1 MFRNF
6 IQTGEKMTKSRIFLL
21 SIGII
26 LLLATAA
33 QAKIET
39 MTVSELKPGM
49 KGIGR
54 TVIKDTLVEDF
65 NVEIIGVLA
74 KGGFNGEAMI
84 LIRCSGPVIDAT
96 GGVAGGYSG
105 SPIFINGKLVGALSS
120 AWYFADHSV
129 AGVTPI
135 NEMMKNFTYVDEP
148 GGEIKMAKL
157 DKPVTLFDR
166 NIENTVVCMT
176 SEDASKLQNQLGDST
191 MVLTACKTPL
201 YVNGLSPE
209 LVDMVRE
216 KLGPMLPYVEIL
228 PGSGNARAGS
238 GYSVSILEGPSQIEP
253 GSAIGMQLVSGD
265 IDMTAIGTATW
276 VDPDDPEKKILLFG
290 HPFLQRGRI
299 EAPITSA
306 RIVFTMPALDRS
318 FKMGEALD
326 IIGVSHQDRSCAVSG
341 YLGKMPD
348 LLDLNFSIS
357 NLDENKSKKYKLG
370 IIKDEEL
377 MPVLAMMT
385 MIQGMTFNVDRN
397 GQATAKVTYTI
408 KGEGLADPITRTNM
422 YFSESGPSNVLS
434 EPLEILSIL
443 TGMNIFREVSVTE
456 IDVNVELTENRQ
468 TLDLMEIE
476 YVDEIKSESKPPEG
490 AVTNTAPETIGT
502 QPELE
507 ELLSKMQEVPK
518 EKMAPADM
526 PPSMPMPPSPP
537 GQEIRKFKPGET
549 IKVKVTIKPYR
560 DEPYEEI
567 LQITIPADINPGIT
581 QLEVRGGGGFPNR
594 FMQGQAL
601 LSGMP
606 MGFTAMPMF
615 SGAQMEKPPKT
626 LDEVI
631 DEFLKRDHNNELIIQ
646 LHYPQEIDLKAGN
659 KDKEKPEPIKEVKST
674 DKVIYGMFQLP
685 LEIVK
690 PGEEKKDEG
699 TSKHKEEKDKKK
711 SNPPD
716 RTDKNWK
723 KSTE

>member
-1 MFRNF
+1 
-6 IQTGEKMTKSRIFLL
+6 MTKSRIFLL
-21 SIGII
+21 SIGIV

-33 QAKIET
+33 QARIET

-54 TVIKDTLVEDF
+54 TVVKGTLVEEF
-65 NVEIIGVLA
+65 NIEIIGVLA
-74 KGGFNGEAMI
+74 RGGFNGEAMI
-84 LIRCSGPVIDAT
+84 LVRCSGPVIDST
-96 GGVAGGYSG
+96 GGIAGGYSG

-176 SEDASKLQNQLGDST
+176 SEDASKLQNQLGDNT

-216 KLGPMLPYVEIL
+216 KLGPMLPYVEIM
-228 PGSGNARAGS
+228 PGTGNARSTS

-276 VDPDDPEKKILLFG
+276 VDPDDPEKKILMFG

-299 EAPITSA
+299 DAPITSA
-306 RIVFTMPALDRS
+306 RIIFTMPALDRS

-348 LLDLNFSIS
+348 LVNVNFTISDLDQ
-357 NLDENKSKKYKLG
+357 NKSKKYKIG
-370 IIKDEEL
+370 VIKDEEL
-377 MPVLAMMT
+377 MPFLAMMG
-385 MIQGMTFNVDRN
+385 MMQGMTFSVDRN
-397 GQATAKVTYTI
+397 GQATSKVTYTI
-408 KGEGLADPITRTNM
+408 KGEGLADPISRTNM
-422 YFSESGPSNVLS
+422 YFSGSGASNVMN
-434 EPLEILSIL
+434 EPLEVLSIL

-456 IDVNVELTENRQ
+456 IDVNVEFTENRQ
-468 TLDLMEIE
+468 TLDLVEIE
-476 YVDEIKSESKPPEG
+476 YVDEIKSESKPPEKSETDI
-490 AVTNTAPETIGT
+490 AKPETVEA
-502 QPELE
+502 QPAPG
-507 ELLSKMQEVPK
+507 ELLGKMQDVPQ
-518 EKMAPADM
+518 EKMAPPDM
-526 PPSMPMPPSPP
+526 PQSIPMPAPPP
-537 GQEIRKFKPGET
+537 GQEIKKFKPGDT

-560 DEPYEEI
+560 EEPYEEI
-567 LQITIPADINPGIT
+567 LQIAIPVDINPGVT
-581 QLEVRGGGGFPNR
+581 QLEVRGGGGFSNR

-601 LSGMP
+601 LSGLP
-606 MGFTAMPMF
+606 MGLNIIPMM
-615 SGAQMEKPPKT
+615 SGVQMEKPPKT

-646 LHYPQEIDLKAGN
+646 LHYPPENDPKPDSKN
-659 KDKEKPEPIKEVKST
+659 KEKPEPVKVIKST

-699 TSKHKEEKDKKK
+699 ASKSKEEKVGKK
-711 SNPPD
+711 SNPPN
-716 RTDKNWK
+716 REDKNWK
-723 KSTE
+723 KSTR

>member
-1 MFRNF
+1 
-6 IQTGEKMTKSRIFLL
+6 MTKSRIILL
-21 SIGII
+21 SIGIV
-26 LLLATAA
+26 LLFATAA
-33 QAKIET
+33 QAKIDT

-49 KGIGR
+49 TGTGR
-54 TVIKDTLVEDF
+54 TVVKDTLVEDF
-65 NVEIIGVLA
+65 NVEIIGILA

-84 LIRCSGPVIDAT
+84 LIRCSGPVIDST

-135 NEMMKNFTYVDEP
+135 NEMMKNFTYVEKP

-166 NIENTVVCMT
+166 QIENAIVCMS
-176 SEDASKLQNQLGDST
+176 SEETSKLQNQLGDNT

-201 YVNGLSPE
+201 YINGLNPE
-209 LVDMVRE
+209 LLDMVKE
-216 KLGPMLPYVEIL
+216 KLGPMLPYIEIM
-228 PGSGNARAGS
+228 PGMGNASAGN
-238 GYSVSILEGPSQIEP
+238 GYSVSILDGPSQIEP

-276 VDPDDPEKKILLFG
+276 VDPDDPEKKILMFG

-306 RIVFTMPALDRS
+306 RIAFTMPALDRS

-341 YLGKMPD
+341 YLGRLPD
-348 LLDLNFSIS
+348 LVDVNFTISDLDQ
-357 NLDENKSKKYKLG
+357 NKSKKYKLG
-370 IIKDEEL
+370 VIKDEEL
-377 MPVLAMMT
+377 MPYLAMLGM
-385 MIQGMTFNVDRN
+385 MQGMTFCVDRN
-397 GQATAKVTYTI
+397 GQATAKVAYTI
-408 KGEGLADPITRTNM
+408 KGEGLADPISRTNM
-422 YFSESGPSNVLS
+422 YFSESGPSNVMN

-456 IDVNVELTENRQ
+456 IDVNVEFTENRQ
-468 TLDLMEIE
+468 TLDLVEIA
-476 YVDEIKSESKPPEG
+476 YVDEIKSESKPPETVETN
-490 AVTNTAPETIGT
+490 VTKPASEVT
-502 QPELE
+502 QPDQE
-507 ELLSKMQEVPK
+507 ELLGKMQEVPK
-518 EKMAPADM
+518 ESVVKPEL
-526 PPSMPMPPSPP
+526 PQSIPMPTPP
-537 GQEIRKFKPGET
+537 LGQEIRKFNPGDT
-549 IKVKVTIKPYR
+549 IEVKVTIKPYR
-560 DEPYEEI
+560 GEPYDEI
-567 LQITIPADINPGIT
+567 LEIKIPMDINSGIT

-601 LSGMP
+601 LSGLPMGLNIMP
-606 MGFTAMPMF
+606 MI

-646 LHYPQEIDLKAGN
+646 LHYPQENNPKPDSEN
-659 KDKEKPEPIKEVKST
+659 KEKTSPIKEVKST

-690 PGEEKKDEG
+690 SGEEKKDEG
-699 TSKHKEEKDKKK
+699 ASKSKEEKAGKK
-711 SNPPD
+711 SNPPN
-716 RTDKNWK
+716 RSDKNWK
-723 KSTE
+723 NSTK